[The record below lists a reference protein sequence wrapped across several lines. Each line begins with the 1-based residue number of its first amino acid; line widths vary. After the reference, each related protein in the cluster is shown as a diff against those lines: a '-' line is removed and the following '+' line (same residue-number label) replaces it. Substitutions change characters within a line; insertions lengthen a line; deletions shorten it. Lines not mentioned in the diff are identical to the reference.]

1 MACRVITY
9 GDPAGRIFLSC
20 THRKA
25 QAIRIHHECEGRIEK
40 NVSPESPFGITRL
53 GLNNIYSDK
62 VHDIH
67 KYNVKIVG
75 SDSKPVA
82 YLDHLLDMFSPVNLL
97 ENLTKPQ
104 TNSFRKG
111 F

>member
-1 MACRVITY
+1 MGTRFGTEWSFWFFHPCILVR
-9 GDPAGRIFLSC
+9 
-20 THRKA
+20 
-25 QAIRIHHECEGRIEK
+25 E
-40 NVSPESPFGITRL
+40 NVVGGNEDVTTLKI

-82 YLDHLLDMFSPVNLL
+82 YLDHLLDML
-97 ENLTKPQ
+97 
-104 TNSFRKG
+104 
-111 F
+111 

>member
-1 MACRVITY
+1 MFLKQY
-9 GDPAGRIFLSC
+9 HAG
-20 THRKA
+20 
-25 QAIRIHHECEGRIEK
+25 
-40 NVSPESPFGITRL
+40 L

-82 YLDHLLDMFSPVNLL
+82 YLDHLLDM
-97 ENLTKPQ
+97 
-104 TNSFRKG
+104 
-111 F
+111 

>member
-1 MACRVITY
+1 MIIINIVKIQKVKLNRE
-9 GDPAGRIFLSC
+9 DAGF
-20 THRKA
+20 
-25 QAIRIHHECEGRIEK
+25 
-40 NVSPESPFGITRL
+40 V

-82 YLDHLLDMFSPVNLL
+82 YLDHLLDML
-97 ENLTKPQ
+97 
-104 TNSFRKG
+104 
-111 F
+111 

>member
-1 MACRVITY
+1 MLLFFIIKFLFNNYIELIVNFEKKHVFFNFACS
-9 GDPAGRIFLSC
+9 PAIGHQLLL
-20 THRKA
+20 
-25 QAIRIHHECEGRIEK
+25 
-40 NVSPESPFGITRL
+40 V

-82 YLDHLLDMFSPVNLL
+82 YLDHLLDML
-97 ENLTKPQ
+97 
-104 TNSFRKG
+104 
-111 F
+111 

>member
-1 MACRVITY
+1 M
-9 GDPAGRIFLSC
+9 IF
-20 THRKA
+20 
-25 QAIRIHHECEGRIEK
+25 
-40 NVSPESPFGITRL
+40 

-82 YLDHLLDMFSPVNLL
+82 YLDHLLDML
-97 ENLTKPQ
+97 
-104 TNSFRKG
+104 
-111 F
+111 

>member
-1 MACRVITY
+1 MYITICT
-9 GDPAGRIFLSC
+9 PLSFFS
-20 THRKA
+20 
-25 QAIRIHHECEGRIEK
+25 I
-40 NVSPESPFGITRL
+40 

-82 YLDHLLDMFSPVNLL
+82 YLDHLLDML
-97 ENLTKPQ
+97 
-104 TNSFRKG
+104 
-111 F
+111 

>member
-1 MACRVITY
+1 MKTVGAKVSILTRYVKLKETY
-9 GDPAGRIFLSC
+9 VFNIVP
-20 THRKA
+20 
-25 QAIRIHHECEGRIEK
+25 CEIYMHM
-40 NVSPESPFGITRL
+40 SQCMSFPTMCHF

-82 YLDHLLDMFSPVNLL
+82 YLDHLLDML
-97 ENLTKPQ
+97 
-104 TNSFRKG
+104 
-111 F
+111 

>member
-1 MACRVITY
+1 MNVNRNIKLP
-9 GDPAGRIFLSC
+9 DLILSTC
-20 THRKA
+20 LLSKA
-25 QAIRIHHECEGRIEK
+25 DI
-40 NVSPESPFGITRL
+40 

-82 YLDHLLDMFSPVNLL
+82 YLDHLLDMF
-97 ENLTKPQ
+97 
-104 TNSFRKG
+104 
-111 F
+111 

>member
-1 MACRVITY
+1 MTLV
-9 GDPAGRIFLSC
+9 
-20 THRKA
+20 
-25 QAIRIHHECEGRIEK
+25 
-40 NVSPESPFGITRL
+40 V

-82 YLDHLLDMFSPVNLL
+82 YLDHLLGVAVPFLDSGHF
-97 ENLTKPQ
+97 
-104 TNSFRKG
+104 F
-111 F
+111 

>member
-1 MACRVITY
+1 MTSPHSAVVGLQCMIVAFPDHTH
-9 GDPAGRIFLSC
+9 FLF
-20 THRKA
+20 
-25 QAIRIHHECEGRIEK
+25 
-40 NVSPESPFGITRL
+40 V

-82 YLDHLLDMFSPVNLL
+82 YLDHLLDML
-97 ENLTKPQ
+97 
-104 TNSFRKG
+104 
-111 F
+111 

>member
-1 MACRVITY
+1 MLAFCGHPWWRKLNNPGENI
-9 GDPAGRIFLSC
+9 DLGRPTTNLQYF
-20 THRKA
+20 
-25 QAIRIHHECEGRIEK
+25 
-40 NVSPESPFGITRL
+40 

-82 YLDHLLDMFSPVNLL
+82 YLDHLLDML
-97 ENLTKPQ
+97 
-104 TNSFRKG
+104 
-111 F
+111 

>member
-1 MACRVITY
+1 MTVFVSLNTCLRCSKQPY
-9 GDPAGRIFLSC
+9 
-20 THRKA
+20 HRD
-25 QAIRIHHECEGRIEK
+25 G
-40 NVSPESPFGITRL
+40 SF

-82 YLDHLLDMFSPVNLL
+82 YLDHLLDML
-97 ENLTKPQ
+97 
-104 TNSFRKG
+104 
-111 F
+111 

>member
-1 MACRVITY
+1 MVAILFY
-9 GDPAGRIFLSC
+9 GVLGLRNF
-20 THRKA
+20 
-25 QAIRIHHECEGRIEK
+25 
-40 NVSPESPFGITRL
+40 

-82 YLDHLLDMFSPVNLL
+82 YLDHLLDML
-97 ENLTKPQ
+97 
-104 TNSFRKG
+104 
-111 F
+111 

>member
-1 MACRVITY
+1 M
-9 GDPAGRIFLSC
+9 GGNF
-20 THRKA
+20 
-25 QAIRIHHECEGRIEK
+25 IEK
-40 NVSPESPFGITRL
+40 YKMQGSFFRRPTKTSELLFRKMQQIYFRLVSICLLFSFII

-82 YLDHLLDMFSPVNLL
+82 YLDHLLDML
-97 ENLTKPQ
+97 
-104 TNSFRKG
+104 
-111 F
+111 

>member
-1 MACRVITY
+1 MNCAENFLAQT
-9 GDPAGRIFLSC
+9 IFLNLY
-20 THRKA
+20 TK
-25 QAIRIHHECEGRIEK
+25 
-40 NVSPESPFGITRL
+40 SPY

-82 YLDHLLDMFSPVNLL
+82 YLDHLLDML
-97 ENLTKPQ
+97 
-104 TNSFRKG
+104 
-111 F
+111 